1 MAQGVMVLLAILE
14 PVQEELAL
22 VEAKLRGVTVGAYAP
37 LAAALQALLDS
48 GGKRL
53 RPTLAILSARFY
65 PSANLEAVVAAAAA
79 LEMLHTATLV
89 HDDLIDGAL
98 LRRGNATLNASWNQ
112 GSTVLAGDYIF
123 AQAAA
128 FAAETENPR
137 VISLFAQTLMAICDG
152 ELRQIFGHLDW
163 EQPEEEYYRRIFSKT
178 ASLFAASAESGAVL
192 SGAPEMAVQSLR
204 DYGRYL
210 GMAFQ
215 VVDDVLD
222 FTGDEEVMGK
232 PVGSDLRQGTLTLPV
247 FYFLQNHPER
257 REALRAL
264 IEGADG
270 DDGLAQAVEMI
281 RFSSAIEAARG
292 EARGF
297 IAQAKEALRSLPAV
311 EPRQTLHELADFVVE
326 RHL

>member
-1 MAQGVMVLLAILE
+1 MNEGVKVLLPFLE

-22 VEAKLRGVTVGAYAP
+22 VEARLRAVAASAYAP
-37 LAAALQALLDS
+37 LAAALQSLLDS

-53 RPTLAILSARFY
+53 RPALAILAARFY
-65 PSANLEAVVAAAAA
+65 PPANLEAVIAAAAA

-98 LRRGNATLNASWNQ
+98 LRRGHATLNASWDQ

-123 AQAAA
+123 ARAAA

-137 VISLFAQTLMAICDG
+137 VISLFAQTLMTICDG

-163 EQPEEEYYRRIFSKT
+163 EQPQEEYYRRIFSKT
-178 ASLFAASAESGAVL
+178 ASLFAASTESGAVL

-215 VVDDVLD
+215 MVDDILD
-222 FTGDEEVMGK
+222 FTGDEAVMGK
-232 PVGSDLRQGTLTLPV
+232 PVGSDLRQGILTLPV
-247 FYFLQNHPER
+247 FYFLQEHPHQ

-264 IEGADG
+264 VERDDG
-270 DDGLAQAVEMI
+270 DSLAQAVAMI
-281 RFSSAIEAARG
+281 RVSSAIEAARA
-292 EARGF
+292 EARSF
-297 IAQAKEALRSLPAV
+297 IARAKDALHNLPDV
-311 EPRQTLHELADFVVE
+311 SPRQTLYELADFVVE

>member
-1 MAQGVMVLLAILE
+1 MLLPILE
-14 PVQEELAL
+14 PMQEELAL
-22 VEAKLRGVTVGAYAP
+22 VEAKLCGVSEQAYPP
-37 LAAALQALLDS
+37 LAAALRALLDS

-53 RPTLAILSARFY
+53 RPALTILSARFH
-65 PSANLEAVVAAAAA
+65 PDPDLDAVIAAAAA
-79 LEMLHTATLV
+79 VEMLHTATLV

-98 LRRGNATLNASWNQ
+98 LRRGNHTINASWDL

-128 FAAETENPR
+128 FAAETGNPR
-137 VISLFAQTLMAICDG
+137 VISLFAQTLKTICDG
-152 ELRQIFGHLDW
+152 ELRQIFGHLNW

-178 ASLFAASAESGAVL
+178 ASLFAAAAESGAVF
-192 SGAPEMAVQSLR
+192 SGAPETGVQSLR

-232 PVGSDLRQGTLTLPV
+232 PVGNDLRQGILTLPV
-247 FYFLQNHPER
+247 FYFLQRHPQQR
-257 REALRAL
+257 QRLRAL
-264 IEGADG
+264 VEGSDG
-270 DDGLAQAVEMI
+270 DDGVAQAVQMI
-281 RFSSAIEAARG
+281 RHSSAIEAAR
-292 EARGF
+292 EDARGF
-297 IAQAKEALRSLPAV
+297 IAQAKDALLHLPAV